1 MGEDEIG
8 SQMGAVCWNLPG
20 RKCPPAKPTIE
31 LNPSHPLVVKLDK
44 KPMKIVLQIWPRCYR
59 TKRVWPEGGHLV
71 DPAAYVNRLNKLLL
85 ELVK

>member
-8 SQMGAVCWNLPG
+8 SQMRRLLESAGQKVPTS
-20 RKCPPAKPTIE
+20 KPTIE
-31 LNPSHPLVVKLDK
+31 LNPSHPLVVKLDQEADEDRFADLAK
-44 KPMKIVLQIWPRCYR
+44 VLFDQASLA
-59 TKRVWPEGGHLV
+59 EGGHLV